1 MREELF
7 FPFSVPMAQRKRM
20 FRQKYADKLDEEPS
34 TTTDDPDSDLQL
46 RPMDP
51 QSRPTLNEAFE
62 TIALMKTPAD
72 WQNIVPFLS
81 GMQRS
86 NRLLNDNRWEW
97 LVRKAGAANALGSL
111 LECAKQADRTGFRFS
126 KAGVAKRYFFELH
139 RTAHSA
145 DFQDPALS
153 KCLRLAEQ
161 AVWLMEDA
169 EHVVRDPAL
178 DPKRSPLTIAVLL
191 ELSASR
197 AMNNFSGKDEG
208 GHVKAYAQRLLG
220 VWPRVSFESATNW
233 TGVDNMLQENV
244 PVFNGMRFALRLK
257 GISKDQSVG
266 PGLSKRVA
274 DLAGWIAAQ
283 KEKAPENVGEKPT
296 IGYQEGAALH
306 RS

>member
-208 GHVKAYAQRLLG
+208 AHVKAYAQRLLG

-233 TGVDNMLQENV
+233 TNVDNMLQENV

-266 PGLSKRVA
+266 PGLSKGVA

>member
-7 FPFSVPMAQRKRM
+7 FPFSVPLAQRKRM

-34 TTTDDPDSDLQL
+34 TSADDADSDLQL

-81 GMQRS
+81 GMQSS
-86 NRLLNDNRWEW
+86 NRRLNDDRWEW
-97 LVRKAGAANALGSL
+97 LVRKASAANALGPL
-111 LECAKQADRTGFRFS
+111 LECAKQADRTGFRFN

-139 RTAHSA
+139 RTARSA

-169 EHVVRDPAL
+169 EHVVRDPAV

-233 TGVDNMLQENV
+233 TDVDNMLQENV

-257 GISKDQSVG
+257 GISKDQSIG
-266 PGLSKRVA
+266 PGLSKGVA

-283 KEKAPENVGEKPT
+283 KERAPENVGKKPT